1 MSYRVL
7 PTSAAV
13 ALSFFPEV
21 RDILHHP
28 LVDLRESQP
37 FVGGAGNGLSNE
49 IGITV
54 ISPGVPPGGILLDRK
69 QAGTL
74 AESAMLRRRATFD
87 AFDALFASR
96 YARHHVSLD
105 VFLRSWQRPRVRPCS
120 RLWFEPALKV
130 VRYPLLWLQPG
141 LRPRRNRHR
150 VHHVRFLCVLQC
162 DREHLARC
170 CPPVRKV
177 CIAASPYRET
187 AKTRRNDRRSRSAIE
202 NRSYQLRRCTLSLF
216 TLGEPALRQLCNKRR
231 KPKSRNRTSRDHFPF
246 FFISRTLYISFSLS
260 PAFLYVRDSS
270 HGSLFHRP
278 HDRQRYIARARC
290 VSISTRRDCAE
301 RKREAAAKR
310 LRGKAEYRG
319 VSQSITRI
327 ELSRSWQ
334 RTDREYATL
343 YVVLRIASE
352 RERNREGEAA
362 REGQTAAREGA
373 DHVVKLTVYK
383 PRRRS
388 RGHVLIKNLAHC
400 EERIF
405 EFVAWRFL
413 RGTLLRKLFAPGYGW
428 PCRVAFR
435 TRSRTRSRLVEQA
448 RLSMSSLL
456 RNHRLSSYF
465 SSMFPDRVLPTPS
478 VFSN

>member
-1 MSYRVL
+1 MFVSSVYSSVTASTSRGAVRPFAKSVSRRRLTEKPRKLAVTIDGHALRSKIEATNYDDAHCHCLPSVNPHYVNFVTSVENRKAEIARV
-7 PTSAAV
+7 
-13 ALSFFPEV
+13 
-21 RDILHHP
+21 
-28 LVDLRESQP
+28 
-37 FVGGAGNGLSNE
+37 
-49 IGITV
+49 GIT
-54 ISPGVPPGGILLDRK
+54 
-69 QAGTL
+69 
-74 AESAMLRRRATFD
+74 
-87 AFDALFASR
+87 
-96 YARHHVSLD
+96 
-105 VFLRSWQRPRVRPCS
+105 FL
-120 RLWFEPALKV
+120 
-130 VRYPLLWLQPG
+130 
-141 LRPRRNRHR
+141 
-150 VHHVRFLCVLQC
+150 
-162 DREHLARC
+162 
-170 CPPVRKV
+170 
-177 CIAASPYRET
+177 
-187 AKTRRNDRRSRSAIE
+187 
-202 NRSYQLRRCTLSLF
+202 
-216 TLGEPALRQLCNKRR
+216 
-231 KPKSRNRTSRDHFPF
+231 F

-319 VSQSITRI
+319 VSQSITQI